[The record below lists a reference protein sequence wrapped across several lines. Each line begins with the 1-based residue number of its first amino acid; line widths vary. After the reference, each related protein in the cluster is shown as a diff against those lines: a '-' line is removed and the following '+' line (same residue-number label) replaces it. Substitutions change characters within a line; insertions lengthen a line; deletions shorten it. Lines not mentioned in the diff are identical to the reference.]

1 MRRGAAMRLS
11 VVLPPHVGTCLASV
25 VHELVQRLE
34 DAAPLAR
41 PDAADGRRH
50 RRLGEVGYVL
60 GQLLLV
66 LFLHRRRFVWL
77 PRADFGCSFLNDVG
91 MVRPARGFL
100 LPRLQ
105 GTLAAFTSKIER
117 VLERPGAV
125 ATATEDREIP
135 HYILPLVVSLSSLRP
150 VLCGGRRALHADAG
164 WLVTALVVSIPKLA
178 S

>member
-1 MRRGAAMRLS
+1 MRLS
-11 VVLPPHVGTCLASV
+11 VVLKTSFGTCLASV

-77 PRADFGCSFLNDVG
+77 PRADFGCSFLNDV
-91 MVRPARGFL
+91 RPAR
-100 LPRLQ
+100 LPCRGRPAAAPSREQTSPASLQ
-105 GTLAAFTSKIER
+105 SSR
-117 VLERPGAV
+117 
-125 ATATEDREIP
+125 DRG
-135 HYILPLVVSLSSLRP
+135 LSLRP
-150 VLCGGRRALHADAG
+150 PRTERFLTTYCRWSSLLARCALSCGVVDALCTRMLAG
-164 WLVTALVVSIPKLA
+164 W
-178 S
+178 

>member
-1 MRRGAAMRLS
+1 MRLS
-11 VVLPPHVGTCLASV
+11 VVLKTSFGTCLASV

-77 PRADFGCSFLNDVG
+77 PRADFGCSFLNDV
-91 MVRPARGFL
+91 RPARLPCRGRP
-100 LPRLQ
+100 PRLHSREQ
-105 GTLAAFTSKIER
+105 TSPCFTSK
-117 VLERPGAV
+117 LERPGAV

-135 HYILPLVVSLSSLRP
+135 HYILPLVVSFSSLRP
-150 VLCGGRRALHADAG
+150 VLWGGRRALHADAG
-164 WLVTALVVSIPKLA
+164 WLVTALVVSIPKLV

>member
-1 MRRGAAMRLS
+1 MRLS

-50 RRLGEVGYVL
+50 RRLGEVGDVL

-91 MVRPARGFL
+91 MVRPAR
-100 LPRLQ
+100 LPCRASSFKGDQ
-105 GTLAAFTSKIER
+105 GPGPDLAAFTSKIER

-135 HYILPLVVSLSSLRP
+135 HYILPLVVSFSSLRP
-150 VLCGGRRALHADAG
+150 VLWGGRCALHADAG
-164 WLVTALVVSIPKLA
+164 WLRLVTALVVSFP
-178 S
+178 

>member
-1 MRRGAAMRLS
+1 MRLS

-50 RRLGEVGYVL
+50 RRLGEVGDVL

-77 PRADFGCSFLNDVG
+77 PRAVFGCSFLNDVG
-91 MVRPARGFL
+91 MVRPAR
-100 LPRLQ
+100 LPCRACFK
-105 GTLAAFTSKIER
+105 GSGPDLACR
-117 VLERPGAV
+117 
-125 ATATEDREIP
+125 
-135 HYILPLVVSLSSLRP
+135 LPLQRSREYSRDRGLSLRP
-150 VLCGGRRALHADAG
+150 PRTERYLTTYCRWSSLLARCALFCGVVGALCTRMLAG
-164 WLVTALVVSIPKLA
+164 W
-178 S
+178 

>member
-1 MRRGAAMRLS
+1 MRLS

-77 PRADFGCSFLNDVG
+77 PRADFGCSLLLNDVG
-91 MVRPARGFL
+91 MVRPARLPCAARAFIQRLHYFTTSL
-100 LPRLQ
+100 LQR
-105 GTLAAFTSKIER
+105 SREYSR
-117 VLERPGAV
+117 
-125 ATATEDREIP
+125 DRG
-135 HYILPLVVSLSSLRP
+135 LSLRP
-150 VLCGGRRALHADAG
+150 PRTESYLTTYCRWSPLLARCALFCGVVDALCTRMLAG
-164 WLVTALVVSIPKLA
+164 W
-178 S
+178 

>member
-1 MRRGAAMRLS
+1 MRLS

-50 RRLGEVGYVL
+50 RRLGEVGDVL

-91 MVRPARGFL
+91 MVRPAR
-100 LPRLQ
+100 LPCRASRDRDQ
-105 GTLAAFTSKIER
+105 TLPPSTSKIER

-135 HYILPLVVSLSSLRP
+135 HYILPLVVSFSSLRP
-150 VLCGGRRALHADAG
+150 VLWGGRRALHADAG
-164 WLVTALVVSIPKLA
+164 WLVTALVVSFP
-178 S
+178 

>member
-1 MRRGAAMRLS
+1 MRLS
-11 VVLPPHVGTCLASV
+11 VVLKTSFGTCLASV

-77 PRADFGCSFLNDVG
+77 PRPS
-91 MVRPARGFL
+91 RPSTAGKPSRPDIIQKGAAKIRSRP
-100 LPRLQ
+100 PRLQ
-105 GTLAAFTSKIER
+105 GNADLALLHFKARETGGCRYGHRGQRDTS
-117 VLERPGAV
+117 LH
-125 ATATEDREIP
+125 TAAGR
-135 HYILPLVVSLSSLRP
+135 LS
-150 VLCGGRRALHADAG
+150 
-164 WLVTALVVSIPKLA
+164 
-178 S
+178 

>member
-1 MRRGAAMRLS
+1 MERRLDWQLATTHTHLSSVATINLCFGRCAAMRLS

-91 MVRPARGFL
+91 MVRPAR
-100 LPRLQ
+100 LPCFPAFKGPGTRPCRLH
-105 GTLAAFTSKIER
+105 FK
-117 VLERPGAV
+117 
-125 ATATEDREIP
+125 DRESTRETGGCRYG
-135 HYILPLVVSLSSLRP
+135 HRGQRDSSLHTAA
-150 VLCGGRRALHADAG
+150 GRLF
-164 WLVTALVVSIPKLA
+164 
-178 S
+178 

>member
-1 MRRGAAMRLS
+1 MRLS

-50 RRLGEVGYVL
+50 RRLGEVGDVL

-77 PRADFGCSFLNDVG
+77 PRADFGCFFLNDVG
-91 MVRPARGFL
+91 MVRPARLSASL
-100 LPRLQ
+100 LPADAAAPSF
-105 GTLAAFTSKIER
+105 TLKIER

-125 ATATEDREIP
+125 ATATEDKEIP
-135 HYILPLVVSLSSLRP
+135 HYILPLVVSFSSLRP
-150 VLCGGRRALHADAG
+150 VLWGGRRALHADAG
-164 WLVTALVVSIPKLA
+164 WLVTALVVSIP
-178 S
+178 